1 MADLFIKRVE
11 WHEDA
16 DGAVDAI
23 RLTLSDGQSSPKIGL
38 NSADL
43 DKSLVLAGISAIRG
57 LIVVSSASKILQIEL
72 IDGNKEPF
80 AVIGKNA

>member
-1 MADLFIKRVE
+1 MAELFIKRFE

-16 DGAVDAI
+16 DGAIDAI
-23 RLTLSDGQSSPKIGL
+23 RLSLSDGQSSPKIGL
-38 NSADL
+38 NSVDL
-43 DKSLVLAGISAIRG
+43 DKSLVLAGINAIRG
-57 LIVVSSASKILQIEL
+57 LIVVSTATKVLQIEL